1 MKAYAKT
8 DIGNCREEN
17 QDNYWIGELAN
28 DAVAVILCDGM
39 GGQNAGGYASLTTV
53 DFIKDRLIKGF
64 RKDITR
70 NQIRNLLITS
80 VTAANSVVYDMAKA
94 DPDKTG
100 MGTTCVAGIIFNER
114 AYIINV
120 GDSRCY
126 FFFDDNMQQVTKD
139 HTYIRKLVEKG
150 IITYEESKTHPD
162 RNRITKAVGAQ
173 PFITPDYFELDVKK
187 DDMLLFCSDG
197 LSSYAEDT
205 EIANVIAASPVAK
218 CCDQLID
225 YVNKHGGRDNVT
237 VAVVSI

>member
-1 MKAYAKT
+1 MKVYAKS
-8 DIGNCREEN
+8 DIGNMREQN
-17 QDNYWIGELAN
+17 QDCVWAGELDTN
-28 DAVAVILCDGM
+28 AVAVILCDGM
-39 GGQNAGGYASLTTV
+39 GGENAGDIASSTTV
-53 DFIKDRLIKGF
+53 EFMKDRLEKGF

-80 VTAANSVVYDMAKA
+80 VTAANSVVYDLASADLKKA
-94 DPDKTG
+94 G

-114 AYIINV
+114 AYLINV

-126 FFFDDNMQQVTKD
+126 FFYDDNMQQITKD
-139 HTYIRKLVEKG
+139 HTYIRKLLEKG

-162 RNRITKAVGAQ
+162 RNCITKAVGVQ
-173 PFITPDYFELDVKK
+173 PFVTPDYFELDVKK
-187 DDMLLFCSDG
+187 DDLLMFCSDG
-197 LSSYAEDT
+197 LSSYAEDG
-205 EIANVIAASPVAK
+205 EIAEVVANTPVSK

>member
-1 MKAYAKT
+1 MKVYAKT

-17 QDNYWIGELAN
+17 QDNYWVGELDNGAI
-28 DAVAVILCDGM
+28 AVVLCDGM
-39 GGQNAGGYASLTTV
+39 GGQNAGGCASSTTV
-53 DFIKDRLIKGF
+53 EFIKERLIKGF
-64 RKDITR
+64 RAFITR

-80 VTAANSVVYDMAKA
+80 VTAANSVVYDMATSDPEKA
-94 DPDKTG
+94 G
-100 MGTTCVAGIIFNER
+100 MGTTCVVGIINAER
-114 AYIINV
+114 AYLIIV

-139 HTYIRKLVEKG
+139 HTYVRKLVEKG
-150 IITYEESKTHPD
+150 LITYEESKTHPD
-162 RNRITKAVGAQ
+162 RNRITKAIGAQ

-197 LSSYAEDT
+197 LSSYAEDSK
-205 EIANVIAASPVAK
+205 IADIIAASPVSK

-237 VAVVSI
+237 VAVVTI

>member
-1 MKAYAKT
+1 MKVYSKT
-8 DIGNCREEN
+8 DIGNFREEN
-17 QDNYWIGELAN
+17 QDAVWTGELTDGAI
-28 DAVAVILCDGM
+28 AVILCDGM
-39 GGQNAGGYASLTTV
+39 GGQNAGAVASSTTV
-53 DFIKDRLIKGF
+53 QFVKERLEKGF
-64 RKDITR
+64 RNDITR

-80 VTAANSVVYDMAKA
+80 VTAANSVVHDMALA
-94 DPDKTG
+94 DPNKAG
-100 MGTTCVAGIIFNER
+100 MGTTCVTAIVYNER

-126 FFFDDNMQQVTKD
+126 FFYDDNMQQITKD

-162 RNRITKAVGAQ
+162 RNKITKAVGVMGYL
-173 PFITPDYFELDVKK
+173 TPDYFELDVKK
-187 DDMLLFCSDG
+187 DDLLLLCSDG
-197 LSSYAEDT
+197 LSSYAEDS
-205 EIANVIAASPVAK
+205 EIAQIVANTAVSK

>member
-94 DPDKTG
+94 DPDKAG

-126 FFFDDNMQQVTKD
+126 FSLT
-139 HTYIRKLVEKG
+139 
-150 IITYEESKTHPD
+150 IICSRSQRIIHISES
-162 RNRITKAVGAQ
+162 
-173 PFITPDYFELDVKK
+173 L
-187 DDMLLFCSDG
+187 
-197 LSSYAEDT
+197 
-205 EIANVIAASPVAK
+205 
-218 CCDQLID
+218 
-225 YVNKHGGRDNVT
+225 
-237 VAVVSI
+237 